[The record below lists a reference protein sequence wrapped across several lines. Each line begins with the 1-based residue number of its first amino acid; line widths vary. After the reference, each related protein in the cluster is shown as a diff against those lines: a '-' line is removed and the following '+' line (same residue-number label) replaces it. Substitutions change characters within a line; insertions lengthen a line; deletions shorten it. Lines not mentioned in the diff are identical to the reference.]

1 MKLYLYCS
9 YANSRRGF
17 VLAELQEKELAPV
30 SLSGSEDPGEQI
42 VDRFFTYDAFR
53 ILWQEFPKSSG
64 IPVFPQSGGGM
75 FGIRGLRGTISDRA
89 GVVNFALL
97 ADKEERE
104 RLEGLALGIL
114 SDPEGFALSLCGC
127 LSIGGPCGYQAE
139 GARLWELLDSIHPE
153 AVPERLQAYRDG
165 LGQRMYTVREM
176 LRLAVYV
183 GSWEQ
188 AAQYLYPQWIWK
200 ARPKQAFSQE
210 EIAVLLGKN
219 LWQ

>member
-9 YANSRRGF
+9 YANSKRGF
-17 VLAELQEKELAPV
+17 VLTVLQETELAPV
-30 SLSGSEDPGEQI
+30 ILSGSEDPGEQM

-53 ILWQEFPKSSG
+53 ILWQEFPKNNSL
-64 IPVFPQSGGGM
+64 PVFPQSGGGM
-75 FGIRGLRGTISDRA
+75 FGIRGLHGTISDRA

-97 ADKEERE
+97 ADQGEQE
-104 RLEGLALGIL
+104 RLEALALGIL
-114 SDPEGFALSLCGC
+114 ADPEGFALALCGC
-127 LSIGGPCGYQAE
+127 LSIGGPCGYHAE
-139 GARLWELLDSIHPE
+139 GPRLWELLDSIQPE
-153 AVPERLQAYRDG
+153 AVPERLLAYRNG

-188 AAQYLYPQWIWK
+188 AAQYLYPHWIWK
-200 ARPKQAFSQE
+200 ARPKQAFSLD
-210 EIAVLLGKN
+210 EIDSLLGKN